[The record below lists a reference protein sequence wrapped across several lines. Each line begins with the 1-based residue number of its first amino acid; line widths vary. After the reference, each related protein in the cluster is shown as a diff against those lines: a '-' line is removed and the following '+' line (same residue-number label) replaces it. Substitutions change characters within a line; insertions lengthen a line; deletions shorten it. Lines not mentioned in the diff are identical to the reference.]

1 MALHRRELLLVGAG
15 LVVAK
20 ATATTL
26 ACAKETTVNEE
37 DPETKGDKGTKKTDA
52 KAGGAKTGDA
62 KAGDAKA
69 DPHAGHEGHE
79 GHEGA
84 GGSAHASFAAAT
96 ADCVEK
102 GDACLQHCI
111 AALSKGD
118 TSMAECA
125 AAVNDM
131 LAVCRGMGT
140 LALSGSKHLQ
150 QAAQLCLAVCT
161 DCAAACEPHVG
172 HHDTCKACHEACLR
186 SIDEAKKLA

>member
-37 DPETKGDKGTKKTDA
+37 DPEKKDEKGGAA
-52 KAGGAKTGDA
+52 KAGAEKAGAEKGDA
-62 KAGDAKA
+62 P
-69 DPHAGHEGHE
+69 DPHAGHEAPAA
-79 GHEGA
+79 A
-84 GGSAHASFAAAT
+84 GGSANAAFAAAA

-111 AALSKGD
+111 ASLSKGD
-118 TSMAECA
+118 TMMAECA

-140 LALSGSKHLQ
+140 LALSGSKHLP
-150 QAAQLCLAVCT
+150 AAAKLCHDICT

-186 SIDEAKKLA
+186 SIEASKTLMG

>member
-15 LVVAK
+15 LVMAK

-26 ACAKETTVNEE
+26 ACAKETTMNEE
-37 DPETKGDKGTKKTDA
+37 DPETKGEKGSTKPK
-52 KAGGAKTGDA
+52 KVDA

-69 DPHAGHEGHE
+69 GGEGHEGHE
-79 GHEGA
+79 GHEGGA
-84 GGSAHASFAAAT
+84 GPANATFAAAT

-111 AALSKGD
+111 TLLSKGD

-125 AAVNDM
+125 AAVNVM

-140 LALSGSKHLQ
+140 LAVSGSKHLQ
-150 QAAQLCLAVCT
+150 AAARLCVDVCS

-172 HHDTCKACHEACLR
+172 HHDTCKACHEACQQ
-186 SIDEAKKLA
+186 SIAEGKKLLG

>member
-20 ATATTL
+20 ATAATL
-26 ACAKETTVNEE
+26 ACAKETTVDEE
-37 DPETKGDKGTKKTDA
+37 DPEKKDEKGGAKKAEPGAEKTDA
-52 KAGGAKTGDA
+52 
-62 KAGDAKA
+62 A
-69 DPHAGHEGHE
+69 DPHEGHE
-79 GHEGA
+79 GHGA
-84 GGSAHASFAAAT
+84 GSSANAAFAAAA

-111 AALSKGD
+111 ASLSKGD
-118 TSMAECA
+118 TMMAECA

-140 LALSGSKHLQ
+140 LALSGSKHLET
-150 QAAQLCLAVCT
+150 AAQLCLAVCT

-172 HHDTCKACHEACLR
+172 HHETCKACHEACVR
-186 SIDEAKKLA
+186 SIAEAKKLVG